1 MRAAAPAEASSDVIF
16 SSTADLFCSKACYDM
31 DTQAKS
37 ASALRR
43 ALFERERGIC
53 RACGLD
59 CSSLARRM
67 AAERSRA
74 RRRRMALEAK
84 PEFGERGGKALLEQL
99 VRTAWEGH
107 AWHFD
112 HVVAVKDGGG
122 ACTVENG
129 QTLCVLCHKKR
140 TAEQKRRWAEERTR
154 KRARAEEDERAKD
167 EPVLSDRPVLSD
179 VPSAEDVLAKDRFAD
194 GERSSTVPPVES
206 IIDEDDEVISE
217 TESEGEARD
226 DARGGPAPAPRAR
239 DFSGGAALF
248 PDQDEDARDE
258 PKSESRATG
267 GYLLSDDEDSQDL
280 MDAGLR

>member
-1 MRAAAPAEASSDVIF
+1 MIF

-140 TAEQKRRWAEERTR
+140 TAEQKKRWAEERTR
-154 KRARAEEDERAKD
+154 KRARAEEDKLAKD
-167 EPVLSDRPVLSD
+167 EPVLSDRPSVED
-179 VPSAEDVLAKDRFAD
+179 DPAEDNLAKDRPAN
-194 GERSSTVPPVES
+194 GKRSATVPPVES

-217 TESEGEARD
+217 TESEGEA
-226 DARGGPAPAPRAR
+226 DAREGTEPAPRAQ
-239 DFSGGAALF
+239 DFSGGTALF
-248 PDQDEDARDE
+248 PDQDGDARDE
-258 PKSESRATG
+258 SKSESRATG
-267 GYLLSDDEDSQDL
+267 GTLLSDDEDSQDL
-280 MDAGLR
+280 MDAGLW

>member
-140 TAEQKRRWAEERTR
+140 TAEQKKRWAEERKR
-154 KRARAEEDERAKD
+154 KRARAEEDTLAKD

-179 VPSAEDVLAKDRFAD
+179 LPSAEDTLAKDRPAD
-194 GERSSTVPPVES
+194 GKRPSTVPPVEI

-226 DARGGPAPAPRAR
+226 ARGGTEPAPRTQ
-239 DFSGGAALF
+239 DFSGRTALF
-248 PDQDEDARDE
+248 PDHDEDARDE

-280 MDAGLR
+280 MDAGLW

>member
-1 MRAAAPAEASSDVIF
+1 
-16 SSTADLFCSKACYDM
+16 M

-194 GERSSTVPPVES
+194 GERFSTVPPVES

-217 TESEGEARD
+217 TESEGEGARR
-226 DARGGPAPAPRAR
+226 ARGGPEPAPRAR

-248 PDQDEDARDE
+248 PDQDEDARAT
-258 PKSESRATG
+258 SRNRSLARRAGISSRTTKIRKISWTRGSGDARRRCSGGERYDGAT
-267 GYLLSDDEDSQDL
+267 E
-280 MDAGLR
+280 R

>member
-1 MRAAAPAEASSDVIF
+1 
-16 SSTADLFCSKACYDM
+16 M

-140 TAEQKRRWAEERTR
+140 TAEQKKRWAEERKR
-154 KRARAEEDERAKD
+154 KRARAEEDTLAKD

-179 VPSAEDVLAKDRFAD
+179 LPSAEDTLAKDRPAD
-194 GERSSTVPPVES
+194 GKRPSTVPPVEI

-226 DARGGPAPAPRAR
+226 ARGGTEPAPRTQ
-239 DFSGGAALF
+239 DFSGRTALF

-280 MDAGLR
+280 MDAGLW

>member
-1 MRAAAPAEASSDVIF
+1 
-16 SSTADLFCSKACYDM
+16 M

-67 AAERSRA
+67 AAGRSRA

-84 PEFGERGGKALLEQL
+84 PGRPAAKALLEQL
-99 VRTAWEGH
+99 VRTAWGGPRL
-107 AWHFD
+107 HFD

-154 KRARAEEDERAKD
+154 KRARAEEDKLAKD
-167 EPVLSDRPVLSD
+167 EPVLSDRPSSRTTVRRRRSREG
-179 VPSAEDVLAKDRFAD
+179 PTRRRKAIRDR
-194 GERSSTVPPVES
+194 
-206 IIDEDDEVISE
+206 
-217 TESEGEARD
+217 
-226 DARGGPAPAPRAR
+226 APRR
-239 DFSGGAALF
+239 EHHRRGRRGHL
-248 PDQDEDARDE
+248 
-258 PKSESRATG
+258 
-267 GYLLSDDEDSQDL
+267 
-280 MDAGLR
+280 